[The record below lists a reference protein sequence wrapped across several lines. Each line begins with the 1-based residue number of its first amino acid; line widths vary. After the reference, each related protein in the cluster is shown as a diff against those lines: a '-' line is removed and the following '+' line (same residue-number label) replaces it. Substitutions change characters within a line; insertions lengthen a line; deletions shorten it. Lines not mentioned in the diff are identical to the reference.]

1 MENVI
6 TDAGTDLSF
15 FSRGLNTNCV
25 YRVYLVQAETRK
37 LWCEVSITSLRVLG
51 SVNTIIGGQELR
63 GWSANERIEKT
74 NLARLRAT
82 NDVIEC
88 QRILGIGCDACNAQK
103 Q

>member
-1 MENVI
+1 MS
-6 TDAGTDLSF
+6 TGCF
-15 FSRGLNTNCV
+15 PNCV

-37 LWCEVSITSLRVLG
+37 LWCEVSITSLRILG
-51 SVNTIIGGQELR
+51 SVNSIIEGQELR
-63 GWSANERIEKT
+63 GWSKFNQDSANERIEKT

-88 QRILGIGCDACNAQK
+88 QRILGIGCDVCNSQK